1 MRNSIWAPGAH
12 FGDKPFAMELAAA
25 VLAVGL
31 TVAAFGGGDSSDRDT
46 GTKLRDRFAQ
56 MRDGGQMM
64 IDNGYCL

>member
-1 MRNSIWAPGAH
+1 
-12 FGDKPFAMELAAA
+12 MELAAA